1 MAFPLIPVAVA
12 LGVGLT
18 AGGGGGFAGGV
29 AYADGIEKTGEA
41 LEKATEPAKHASNAI
56 MSLSACVAICALC
69 YAGLKISGK
78 G

>member
-1 MAFPLIPVAVA
+1 MAFPLIPVAVGAGIAA
-12 LGVGLT
+12 L
-18 AGGGGGFAGGV
+18 AGGGGFAGGV
-29 AYADGIEKTGEA
+29 AYSDGIEKTGEA
-41 LEKATEPAKHASNAI
+41 LEKAAEPAKHASNAI